1 MKTQLYKHI
10 IHILYTVSAVAAM
23 SLLHACTNYEYR
35 RDLLTADSIM
45 AENPEKAVAML
56 DSMRAEM
63 PAAPEHERM
72 LYELLRIKAADKT
85 YITHKSD
92 STIIK
97 LVDYYEDAG
106 DTRFLPEAYYYAGS
120 IYRDL
125 NDAPRAIDF
134 YQKAEDKL
142 NKSKN
147 YRLLSNIN
155 TQKGYIFSKQ
165 YLYKEAL
172 QAHFKAYKY
181 DSLLKDTVSI
191 IYSLRNI
198 AYIYKNKSDIDSSFV
213 YLNKALVFATKIKN
227 KSSINDIKSLMG
239 DLYILKK
246 DYNTA
251 WDLLKPALSDSTNIE
266 KKFNYNKA
274 IEIYMQ
280 TKQYDSAY
288 IYSKRLLNIGTIYG
302 KQTASECLANISIMR
317 GDYADAARYI
327 QLTKCH
333 IDSILKITATE
344 SVGRMNALYNYTLRE
359 KENLELKAE
368 SASRLNTILSALFI
382 IITISIVLFIYVIT
396 SIRKSKEQMKRFKR
410 MKKELYK
417 QSEAYIN
424 ENKAKIAE
432 LKTLLAA
439 SVNQNKIQAEQIEQ
453 QKNELI
459 LTNKNSEYKQSKS
472 KAIKNRLTSTTIYR
486 TITKR
491 VKANQVLHEKEWET
505 LDKTIN
511 DEIEN
516 FNQRIKEYHNV
527 SIQEYRIC
535 MLIRIGIPIKDMA
548 VIMSLSASGISK
560 ARTRL
565 QEKFFGKEGS
575 TKDFDSFVNSL

>member
-1 MKTQLYKHI
+1 M
-10 IHILYTVSAVAAM
+10 
-23 SLLHACTNYEYR
+23 
-35 RDLLTADSIM
+35 
-45 AENPEKAVAML
+45 
-56 DSMRAEM
+56 
-63 PAAPEHERM
+63 
-72 LYELLRIKAADKT
+72 
-85 YITHKSD
+85 
-92 STIIK
+92 
-97 LVDYYEDAG
+97 
-106 DTRFLPEAYYYAGS
+106 
-120 IYRDL
+120 
-125 NDAPRAIDF
+125 
-134 YQKAEDKL
+134 
-142 NKSKN
+142 
-147 YRLLSNIN
+147 
-155 TQKGYIFSKQ
+155 
-165 YLYKEAL
+165 
-172 QAHFKAYKY
+172 
-181 DSLLKDTVSI
+181 
-191 IYSLRNI
+191 
-198 AYIYKNKSDIDSSFV
+198 
-213 YLNKALVFATKIKN
+213 
-227 KSSINDIKSLMG
+227 
-239 DLYILKK
+239 
-246 DYNTA
+246 
-251 WDLLKPALSDSTNIE
+251 KPALSDSTNIE

-288 IYSKRLLNIGTIYG
+288 IYSKRLLDIGTIYG

-459 LTNKNSEYKQSKS
+459 LANKNSEYKQSKS